1 MRKFNTIKVLIGA
14 LLSAGFVFGQ
24 PVMAEMDD
32 NPQLTIFACQGEQT
46 HELVLQALEE
56 VPSLTY
62 FADGQAVGTVLAT
75 DSFVDELSGALYIP
89 LAGTWYAFND
99 TAGHVWA
106 NGNVDS
112 CSVLVRPMD
121 VIDAQAAGLQP
132 VMGILANTL
141 GYEVGQ

>member
-1 MRKFNTIKVLIGA
+1 MG
-14 LLSAGFVFGQ
+14 S
-24 PVMAEMDD
+24 EMC
-32 NPQLTIFACQGEQT
+32 IR
-46 HELVLQALEE
+46 
-56 VPSLTY
+56 
-62 FADGQAVGTVLAT
+62 
-75 DSFVDELSGALYIP
+75 DS
-89 LAGTWYAFND
+89 
-99 TAGHVWA
+99 VWA